1 MSKTIFLA
9 TGGTGG
15 HVFPARALAA
25 ELLGRGYDVTV
36 VTDQRGQ
43 NYEHLFAD
51 CRIHRI
57 DAASPSGA
65 SPLGKIS
72 AALSITRGVRQAR
85 RLIAEEAPIAFVGFG
100 GYPSLPTMFA
110 GLSSRLPT
118 ILHEQNAVL
127 GRVNKLLSGW
137 VRGLA
142 LSFEDTLGVD
152 TNNED
157 NVMVT
162 GNPVRAE
169 IVAAGSSEYA
179 GPNDQ
184 EPLRLFVFGGSQGA
198 RILSQIVPEAVSL
211 ANTDSSRAIQVVQ
224 QCRPEDAEQ
233 VQSLYRQMNID
244 AVVQEFFDDMPAQFA
259 RAHLVVARAGAGTV
273 FEISAAGL
281 PSILVPFAAAA
292 DDHQTRNAAALASGG
307 GALVMP
313 EAELT
318 ARMFGCLLTELAD
331 DPARLSSMSAAAKS
345 FAPEDAAGR
354 LADFVLQY
362 CEENGSGE
370 RIAA

>member
-25 ELLGRGYDVTV
+25 ELLSRGYDVTI

-43 NYEHLFAD
+43 NYERLFAD

-65 SPLGKIS
+65 SPLGKVS
-72 AALSITRGVRQAR
+72 AALSITRGVAQAR

-110 GLSSRLPT
+110 GLASRLPT
-118 ILHEQNAVL
+118 VLHEQNAVL
-127 GRVNKLLSGW
+127 GRVNKLLAGW

-142 LSFEDTLGVD
+142 VSFEDTLGID
-152 TNNED
+152 INNED
-157 NVMVT
+157 NVIVT

-169 IVAAGSSEYA
+169 IVAAGQSKYV
-179 GPNDQ
+179 GPKNQ

-198 RILSQIVPEAVSL
+198 RILSQIVPEAVLL
-211 ANTDSSRAIQVVQ
+211 ANTDGVRPIQVMQ
-224 QCRPEDAEQ
+224 QCRSEDVEQ

-244 AVVQEFFDDMPAQFA
+244 AVVQEFFDDMPRQFA
-259 RAHLVVARAGAGTV
+259 CAHLVVARAGAGTI
-273 FEISAAGL
+273 FEIAAAGR

-307 GALVMP
+307 GALVMS

-318 ARMFGCLLTELAD
+318 ARKLGCVLTELAN
-331 DPARLSSMSAAAKS
+331 DPDQLSSMAAAAKS
-345 FAPEDAAGR
+345 FASEDAAAR

-362 CEENGSGE
+362 CEENGAGE